1 MMELTIAQLIAVFG
15 IPTAI
20 TGIGVWWFKRRI
32 EKNEAKAKEHEQNLE
47 ALVLMMMQTSR
58 ANTVGI
64 TAIARAVQRIPDAQ
78 CNGDMTQAL
87 AEMEAIQKKEQQFII
102 DKGIRYLFE

>member
-1 MMELTIAQLIAVFG
+1 MELTIAQLIAVFG

-20 TGIGVWWFKRRI
+20 TGLGVWWFKRRI
-32 EKNEAKAKEHEQNLE
+32 ERNETKAKEHENNLE

-64 TAIARAVQRIPDAQ
+64 TAIAKAIQRIPDAH
-78 CNGDMTQAL
+78 CNGDMTAAL
-87 AEMEAIQKKEQQFII
+87 EEMEKIQKKEQQFII
-102 DKGIRYLFE
+102 DKGIKYIFE

>member
-1 MMELTIAQLIAVFG
+1 MEIAELILLFG

-20 TGIGVWWFKRRI
+20 TGLGVWWIKRRI

-64 TAIARAVQRIPDAQ
+64 TAIARAIQRIPDAH
-78 CNGDMTQAL
+78 CNGDMTAAL
-87 AEMEAIQKKEQQFII
+87 EEMEKIQKKEQQFII
-102 DKGIRYLFE
+102 DKGIKYLFE

>member
-1 MMELTIAQLIAVFG
+1 MEVTQLVLLFG

-20 TGIGVWWFKRRI
+20 TGFGIWLAQRRI
-32 EKNEAKAKEHEQNLE
+32 QKNEAKAKEHEENLE
-47 ALVLMMMQTSR
+47 ALVLMMMQTAR

-78 CNGDMTQAL
+78 CNGDMTAAL
-87 AEMEAIQKKEQQFII
+87 EEMEKIQHKEQQFII
-102 DKGIRYLFE
+102 DKGIRYIFE

>member
-1 MMELTIAQLIAVFG
+1 MDSTALQIILAFG

-20 TGIGVWWFKRRI
+20 TGIGAFLIKRRI

-47 ALVLMMMQTSR
+47 ALVLMMMQTTR

-64 TAIARAVQRIPDAQ
+64 TAIAKAVQRIPDAH
-78 CNGDMTQAL
+78 CNGDMTTAL
-87 AEMEAIQKKEQQFII
+87 EEMEKIQKKEQQFVL
-102 DKGIRYLFE
+102 DKGIKYLFE

>member
-1 MMELTIAQLIAVFG
+1 MEDTIIQLILLFG

-20 TGIGVWWFKRRI
+20 TGIGSFLIKRRI

-64 TAIARAVQRIPDAQ
+64 TAIARAIQRIPDAH
-78 CNGDMTQAL
+78 CNGDMTEAL
-87 AEMEAIQKKEQQFII
+87 AQMEAIQKKEQQFVM
-102 DKGIRYLFE
+102 DKGIKYLFE

>member
-1 MMELTIAQLIAVFG
+1 MEIAELILLFG

-20 TGIGVWWFKRRI
+20 TGLGIWWIKRRI

-64 TAIARAVQRIPDAQ
+64 TAIARAIQRIPDAH
-78 CNGDMTQAL
+78 CNGDMTAAL
-87 AEMEAIQKKEQQFII
+87 EEMEKIQRKEQQFII
-102 DKGIRYLFE
+102 DKGIKYLFE

>member
-1 MMELTIAQLIAVFG
+1 MELTIAQLIAVFG

-20 TGIGVWWFKRRI
+20 TGIGVWWFKRRV
-32 EKNEAKAKEHEQNLE
+32 ERNEAKAKEHEANLE
-47 ALVLMMMQTSR
+47 ALVLMMMQTTR

-78 CNGDMTQAL
+78 CNGDMTAAL
-87 AEMEAIQKKEQQFII
+87 EEMAQIQKKEQQFII
-102 DKGIRYLFE
+102 DKGIKYIFE

>member
-1 MMELTIAQLIAVFG
+1 MEIAELILLFG
-15 IPTAI
+15 IPSAI
-20 TGIGVWWFKRRI
+20 TGLGIWWIKRRI

-64 TAIARAVQRIPDAQ
+64 TAIARAIQRIPDAH
-78 CNGDMTQAL
+78 CNGDMTAAL
-87 AEMEAIQKKEQQFII
+87 EEMEKIQKKEQQFII
-102 DKGIRYLFE
+102 DKGIKYLFE

>member
-1 MMELTIAQLIAVFG
+1 MEEALQLLLIFG

-20 TGIGVWWFKRRI
+20 TGFGVWWIKRKI
-32 EKNEAKAKEHEQNLE
+32 EKNEAKSKEHEANLE
-47 ALVLMMMQTSR
+47 ALVLMMMATSK

-78 CNGDMTQAL
+78 CNGDMTAAL
-87 AEMEAIQKKEQQFII
+87 AEMEKIQEKEQKFLT
-102 DKGIRYLFE
+102 DKGIKYLFE

>member
-1 MMELTIAQLIAVFG
+1 MELTIAQLIAVFG
-15 IPTAI
+15 IPTTI
-20 TGIGVWWFKRRI
+20 TGLGVWWFKRRV
-32 EKNEAKAKEHEQNLE
+32 ERNEAKAKEHEANLE

-78 CNGDMTQAL
+78 CNGDMTKAL
-87 AEMEAIQKKEQQFII
+87 EEMEAIQKKEQQFII
-102 DKGIRYLFE
+102 DKGIKYLFE

>member
-1 MMELTIAQLIAVFG
+1 MELTIAQLIAVFG

-20 TGIGVWWFKRRI
+20 TGIAVWLMKRRI
-32 EKNEAKAKEHEQNLE
+32 EKNEAKAKEHESNLE
-47 ALVLMMMQTSR
+47 SLVLMMMQTTR

-64 TAIARAVQRIPDAQ
+64 TAIAKAVQRIPDAH
-78 CNGDMTQAL
+78 CNGDMTEAL

-102 DKGIRYLFE
+102 DKGIKYIFE